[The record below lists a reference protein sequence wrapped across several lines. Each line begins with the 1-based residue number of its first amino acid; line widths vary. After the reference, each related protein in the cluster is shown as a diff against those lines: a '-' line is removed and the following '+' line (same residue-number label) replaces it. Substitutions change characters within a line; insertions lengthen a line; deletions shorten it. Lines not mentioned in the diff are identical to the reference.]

1 MSVMPQGAALPA
13 TARAA
18 SRPGTPTSATT
29 PGPAGAGAVDG
40 AASGGGFAALVA
52 GLVDAMADHD
62 GGGPGAPGT
71 ATAAGPATGAGPDS
85 GSEGG
90 TDGEA
95 GAEQAGTLAV
105 VDPTA
110 VLLAALPLPQQ
121 PGATGQQ
128 AATAGAGTTT
138 GAGTGSST
146 DGSAPTDL
154 TELTAPTAPEA
165 PTAAGSQQHGAQQH
179 GAQQH
184 GAETAAAAPAQTG
197 PQDTASTRADRT
209 VQPGQ
214 GGADLA
220 ALDGASPATAPDAAG
235 GTGATTAPAG
245 TTPAPPSPST
255 RQVTSQVTGQVFPEV
270 VRLAQTQAGPGQRT
284 TQHLT
289 LRLDP
294 GTLGEVRVTLSMGE
308 HGLRVRMVAA
318 HEGARDAL
326 QQGAPELQRLLEH
339 LGETRVSVRDA
350 AGAPA
355 AAAATPGGTSAQDA
369 RGDAPGS
376 WSGSDHTDSGERP
389 SGDASRQQERQART
403 SADHIARDGTTRP
416 AHPGSLGAGS
426 ADPQTSGARRALD
439 VSM

>member
-13 TARAA
+13 TARTA

-29 PGPAGAGAVDG
+29 PGPAGAGAAGG
-40 AASGGGFAALVA
+40 ATAGGGFAALVA
-52 GLVDAMADHD
+52 VHVDAMAGQD
-62 GGGPGAPGT
+62 GGGRGAPGT
-71 ATAAGPATGAGPDS
+71 ATAAGRATGT
-85 GSEGG
+85 G
-90 TDGEA
+90 TGTETCGERETDA
-95 GAEQAGTLAV
+95 ETGAEQAGTPAV

-128 AATAGAGTTT
+128 TATDGAATTT
-138 GAGTGSST
+138 GSSA

-154 TELTAPTAPEA
+154 VELTAPTAPTAPEA
-165 PTAAGSQQHGAQQH
+165 PTAAGPQQHGPQQH
-179 GAQQH
+179 GPQH
-184 GAETAAAAPAQTG
+184 GAETAAPAQTG
-197 PQDTASTRADRT
+197 PQDTASTRADQADRAA
-209 VQPGQ
+209 QPGP
-214 GGADLA
+214 GRADLA

-235 GTGATTAPAG
+235 ATTATTAPAG
-245 TTPAPPSPST
+245 TTPAPPSPTT
-255 RQVTSQVTGQVFPEV
+255 RQVTGQVFPEV

-355 AAAATPGGTSAQDA
+355 AAAATPGSASAQDA

-403 SADHIARDGTTRP
+403 SADHVARDGTTRP

>member
-18 SRPGTPTSATT
+18 SRPGTPASATT
-29 PGPAGAGAVDG
+29 PGPAGPAGAGAADG
-40 AASGGGFAALVA
+40 ATAGGGFAALVA
-52 GLVDAMADHD
+52 GLVDAMAGQD
-62 GGGPGAPGT
+62 GGGRGAPGT
-71 ATAAGPATGAGPDS
+71 ATAAGRATGTGTGTDS
-85 GSEGG
+85 GGEGE
-90 TDGEA
+90 TDGET
-95 GAEQAGTLAV
+95 GAEQAGTPAV

-128 AATAGAGTTT
+128 AATAGAATTT
-138 GAGTGSST
+138 GSSA

-154 TELTAPTAPEA
+154 IELTAPTAPEA
-165 PTAAGSQQHGAQQH
+165 PTAAGPQQHGP
-179 GAQQH
+179 QH
-184 GAETAAAAPAQTG
+184 GAETAAPAQTG
-197 PQDTASTRADRT
+197 PQDTASTRADRADRAA
-209 VQPGQ
+209 QPGP

-220 ALDGASPATAPDAAG
+220 APDGASAATAPDAAG
-235 GTGATTAPAG
+235 ATTATTAPAG
-245 TTPAPPSPST
+245 TTPAPPSPTT
-255 RQVTSQVTGQVFPEV
+255 RQVTGQVFPEV

-355 AAAATPGGTSAQDA
+355 AAAATPGSASAQDA

-403 SADHIARDGTTRP
+403 SADHVARDGTTRP

>member
-1 MSVMPQGAALPA
+1 MMPQGAALPA

-85 GSEGG
+85 GSEGE

-138 GAGTGSST
+138 GLSIGSST
-146 DGSAPTDL
+146 DGSAP

-165 PTAAGSQQHGAQQH
+165 PAAAGPQQH

-184 GAETAAAAPAQTG
+184 GAETAAADPAQTG
-197 PQDTASTRADRT
+197 PQDMVSTRADRAL
-209 VQPGQ
+209 QPGQ

-235 GTGATTAPAG
+235 ATGAAAAPAG
-245 TTPAPPSPST
+245 TTPAPPT

>member
-1 MSVMPQGAALPA
+1 G
-13 TARAA
+13 
-18 SRPGTPTSATT
+18 ATT
-29 PGPAGAGAVDG
+29 
-40 AASGGGFAALVA
+40 
-52 GLVDAMADHD
+52 
-62 GGGPGAPGT
+62 
-71 ATAAGPATGAGPDS
+71 
-85 GSEGG
+85 
-90 TDGEA
+90 
-95 GAEQAGTLAV
+95 
-105 VDPTA
+105 
-110 VLLAALPLPQQ
+110 
-121 PGATGQQ
+121 
-128 AATAGAGTTT
+128 
-138 GAGTGSST
+138 
-146 DGSAPTDL
+146 
-154 TELTAPTAPEA
+154 
-165 PTAAGSQQHGAQQH
+165 
-179 GAQQH
+179 
-184 GAETAAAAPAQTG
+184 
-197 PQDTASTRADRT
+197 
-209 VQPGQ
+209 
-214 GGADLA
+214 
-220 ALDGASPATAPDAAG
+220 
-235 GTGATTAPAG
+235 ATTAPAG
-245 TTPAPPSPST
+245 TTPAPPSPTT
-255 RQVTSQVTGQVFPEV
+255 RQVTGQVFPEV

-355 AAAATPGGTSAQDA
+355 AAAATPGSASAQDA

>member
-1 MSVMPQGAALPA
+1 
-13 TARAA
+13 
-18 SRPGTPTSATT
+18 
-29 PGPAGAGAVDG
+29 GPAGAGAADG
-40 AASGGGFAALVA
+40 ATDGGGFAALVA
-52 GLVDAMADHD
+52 GLVDAMAGQD
-62 GGGPGAPGT
+62 GGGRGAPGT
-71 ATAAGPATGAGPDS
+71 ATAAGRAAGTSTDS
-85 GSEGG
+85 GGEGG
-90 TDGEA
+90 TDGET

-154 TELTAPTAPEA
+154 TELTAPTAP
-165 PTAAGSQQHGAQQH
+165 TAAGPQQH

-184 GAETAAAAPAQTG
+184 GAETAAADPAQTG

-220 ALDGASPATAPDAAG
+220 ALDGASPATSPDAAG
-235 GTGATTAPAG
+235 ATGAATAPAG
-245 TTPAPPSPST
+245 TTPAPPT
-255 RQVTSQVTGQVFPEV
+255 RQVTSQVTSQVTGQVFPEV

-355 AAAATPGGTSAQDA
+355 AAAATPGGTGAQDA